1 MSNTDM
7 LTKADI
13 LKHLKTENLDVSVF
27 KSVTSTNKILKEMAV
42 KNAREGTVIVALSQT
57 DGHGRYDRKFYS
69 DFGGIYLSVL
79 LRPKLLNFDATLLTS
94 AVAVAVS
101 NAIDEVA
108 KRSTKIKWVNDILL
122 DNKKVCG
129 ILCEGGFCGDDSFFV
144 VGIGINARPTK
155 NGLDNQIKD
164 IATTLFNTY
173 STDILAT
180 LCARVIDNL
189 FYEYNHLQNRE
200 FLTTYRQKSAVLGK
214 EITVLSMGENIGTA
228 IAVEIDDECRLLV
241 EFENGEKKKLISD
254 EISIKIAN

>member
-1 MSNTDM
+1 MSNSNI
-7 LTKADI
+7 LTKADV
-13 LKHLKTENLDVSVF
+13 LKYLKTENLDIFVF
-27 KSVTSTNKILKEMAV
+27 ESVTSTNKILKEMALS
-42 KNAREGTVIVALSQT
+42 NAKEGTVIIALSQT

-79 LRPKLLNFDATLLTS
+79 LRPKLLNFDTTLLTS

-129 ILCEGGFCGDDSFFV
+129 ILCEGGFCGDDGFFV
-144 VGIGINARPTK
+144 MGIGINACPTV
-155 NGLDNQIKD
+155 NGLDDQIKN
-164 IATTLFNTY
+164 IATTLFDTY
-173 STDILAT
+173 SPDILAT

-189 FYEYNHLQNRE
+189 FYEYSHLKSRE

-214 EITVLSMGENIGTA
+214 KITVLSRGEIIGKATA
-228 IAVEIDDECRLLV
+228 LEIDDDCRLLV